1 MSIGIDIV
9 EITRVERAAAR
20 PGFIR
25 RVYTERERASF
36 SEVPRRAA
44 EQMAGRFAAKEAVVK
59 VLGRLTCWHDI
70 EILSLANGSPVV
82 ELHGL
87 SRELSEGRRVVVS
100 ITHTQNYAA
109 AVAALEPVTDDGR

>member
-1 MSIGIDIV
+1 M
-9 EITRVERAAAR
+9 ERAAAR

-25 RVYTERERASF
+25 RVYTDRERASF

-44 EQMAGRFAAKEAVVK
+44 EQMAGRFAAKEAVAK

-70 EILSLANGSPVV
+70 EILSLPNGAPVV

-87 SRELSEGRRVVVS
+87 SREISEGRRVVVS

-109 AVAALEPVTDDGR
+109 AVAAMEPVTDGGR